1 MQIYKWMP
9 AKIDEQAQLVLA
21 NQDGFS
27 KPNDQPVLASNN
39 NETNDTN
46 SSQKISPDDTI
57 NPTISQIQLNNETTV
72 SLYEPHTEN
81 KRVNPTTQEP
91 VNNNKENLVTD
102 PNINTWPKIDDKP
115 FFQWTRRKSNAIH
128 DKR

>member
-81 KRVNPTTQEP
+81 KHVNPTTQEP

-102 PNINTWPKIDDKP
+102 PNINT
-115 FFQWTRRKSNAIH
+115 
-128 DKR
+128 